1 MAYTRVSVVP
11 FSQERNSDAMVTK
24 SPLIVYVQLGPN
36 PSPTLIHF
44 ATISQRDS
52 LHAKPVLITDA
63 PTSWQDFPGDV
74 IDCTLYPRND
84 SITRLVKRFPERD
97 RISGSYWV
105 YTLERLFALEILNF
119 FYPSETPI
127 LHIES
132 DCYSLV
138 DSQICSELLT
148 RCNRVAVPRYSD
160 SQGIASVLFAPTI
173 SLLLSTLSKFEVIID
188 NSKIWLG
195 DMNLLGIGLN
205 SGLLHELPT
214 RLVDGWDLKN
224 ANSENIQQKIVFD
237 GLAIGQYLLGQD
249 PYHTG
254 GYAVAGHVNEYFLD
268 QIDKWSWSISSAVPD
283 QKPYLIA
290 KDLEMEYRI
299 ANIHVHSKI
308 LVPPL
313 EKDNQMWKAVIAVA
327 NGALQPVPL
336 LMPDNQIHSGR
347 ISAINKFRFARRNG
361 LIHMLRQLI
370 TKLMVHERLK

>member
-1 MAYTRVSVVP
+1 M
-11 FSQERNSDAMVTK
+11 MVIKT
-24 SPLIVYVQLGPN
+24 PLIVYVQLGPN

-44 ATISQRDS
+44 ATISKRDS
-52 LHAKPVLITDA
+52 LHAKPVLITDT

-84 SITRLVKRFPERD
+84 SINRLVKRFPERD
-97 RISGSYWV
+97 QISGSYWV
-105 YTLERLFALEILNF
+105 FTLERLFVLEILNYL
-119 FYPSETPI
+119 YPADTPI

-138 DSQICSELLT
+138 DSQIYSELLT

-173 SLLLSTLSKFEVIID
+173 SLLLSTLSAFEGIID

-205 SGLLHELPT
+205 SGLLNELPT
-214 RLVDGWDLKN
+214 RLADGWDLII
-224 ANSENIQQKIVFD
+224 EDCEEIEQKIVFD

-249 PYHTG
+249 PYHTD
-254 GYAVAGHVNEYFLD
+254 GYAIAGHINEYFLD
-268 QIDKWSWSISSAVPD
+268 HIDKWSWSISSAKRD
-283 QKPYLIA
+283 QRPYLFA
-290 KDLEMEYRI
+290 NDNKMTYRI

-313 EKDNQMWKAVIAVA
+313 ENDDQTWKAIIATA
-327 NGALQPVPL
+327 NGILQPVPL
-336 LMPDNQIHSGR
+336 LMPDNQIHSRR
-347 ISAINKFRFARRNG
+347 ISNLNKFRFARRNG
-361 LIHMLRQLI
+361 LIHMLRQI
-370 TKLMVHERLK
+370 FTKVLFHKKLK